1 MKHDASQRNGQKIE
15 EVKAGNSDDETA
27 SDDAGFAT
35 VGVGIS
41 QHIAITLCISIFC
54 PFEHGPRSMR
64 KQRNIKGQWQTTNP
78 KCILGLSSEESQGF
92 EKRSQLENSR
102 TEIEEERYKQYDL
115 DIKKQSANR

>member
-1 MKHDASQRNGQKIE
+1 
-15 EVKAGNSDDETA
+15 
-27 SDDAGFAT
+27 
-35 VGVGIS
+35 
-41 QHIAITLCISIFC
+41 
-54 PFEHGPRSMR
+54 MR

-78 KCILGLSSEESQGF
+78 KFIMGLSSEESQGF